1 MSEILV
7 ADLMTRDPIT
17 VKPTESLLNCAKKI
31 VRKRV
36 GSLLITDRQKLV
48 GFISQRDI
56 MWAWIKKSKK
66 DLSKIKAI
74 EISPKKIATVK
85 PDMAIR
91 EVISRMKKLK
101 FERLPVVQDNK
112 LVGIITAKDILS
124 FHPEF
129 YPEIEEFARIR
140 EEARKL
146 KRIKQAQKEND
157 GICEECGQR
166 DFLTKFNGMMVCEN
180 CRNS

>member
-17 VKPTESLLNCAKKI
+17 VKPSESLLNCAKKM

-36 GSLLITDRQKLV
+36 GSLLIVDKKRLV

-66 DLSKIKAI
+66 DLSKIKAV
-74 EISPKKIATVK
+74 EISPKKIVTIR
-85 PDMAIR
+85 PDMTIR
-91 EVISRMKKLK
+91 EAISRMKKLK
-101 FERLPVVQDNK
+101 FERLPVVQGNE
-112 LVGIITAKDILS
+112 LVGMMTARDILT

-129 YPEIEEFARIR
+129 YPEIEEFAKIR
-140 EEARKL
+140 EESRKL
-146 KRIKQAQKEND
+146 KRIKQAQKENE
-157 GICEECGQR
+157 GICEECGHR
-166 DFLTKFNGMMVCEN
+166 DFLTKFNGMMVCES
-180 CRNS
+180 CKSE